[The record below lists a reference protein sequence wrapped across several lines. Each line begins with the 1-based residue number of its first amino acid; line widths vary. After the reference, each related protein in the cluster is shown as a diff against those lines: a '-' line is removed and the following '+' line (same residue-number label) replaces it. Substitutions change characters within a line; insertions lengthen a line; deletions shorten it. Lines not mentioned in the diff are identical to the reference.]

1 MTARRIGPALLAA
14 LLGWVPAMAQQR
26 AELISRSELRVC
38 ADPNNLPFSNEN
50 REGYENRIAEI
61 IGADLGLP
69 VTYVWFP
76 QVVGFVRNTLRVREC
91 DLVMGAVSGDTVMD
105 TTNPYYHTGY
115 MLVTRTADQIAT
127 RIVGN
132 PTLSHLRFGVVAGTP
147 PTDLLL
153 RNGLMTQVKAYSLAV
168 DTRNSNP
175 AREML
180 QDLSNGVIDVALVWG
195 PLAGYAISRD
205 KLPLTAQFI
214 AGEPGAPRMDYRI
227 AMGVRS
233 NEPDWR
239 RRINQAIT
247 KNQAEITKVLDEY
260 GLPAMGAAARP

>member
-1 MTARRIGPALLAA
+1 MSAGHA
-14 LLGWVPAMAQQR
+14 QR

-38 ADPNNLPFSNEN
+38 ADPNNLPFSNEQ

-69 VTYVWFP
+69 VSYVWFP
-76 QVVGFVRNTLRVREC
+76 QVIGFVRNTLRAREC
-91 DLVMGAVSGDTVMD
+91 DLVMGAVSGDTIMD

-115 MLVTRTADQIAT
+115 MLVTRTADNITT

-132 PTLSHLRFGVVAGTP
+132 PTLSDKRFGVVAATP
-147 PTDLLL
+147 PSDLLL
-153 RNGLMTQVKAYSLAV
+153 RNGLMAQMKAYSLIV

-180 QDLSNGVIDVALVWG
+180 MDLAKGEIDVALVWG

-205 KLPLTAQFI
+205 KLPLTAVFI
-214 AGEPGAPRMDYRI
+214 ASEPGAPRMDYRI

-233 NEPDWR
+233 NEPEWR

-247 KNQAEITKVLDEY
+247 KNQAEITKVLADY
-260 GLPAMGAAARP
+260 GLPIMDATPTRP